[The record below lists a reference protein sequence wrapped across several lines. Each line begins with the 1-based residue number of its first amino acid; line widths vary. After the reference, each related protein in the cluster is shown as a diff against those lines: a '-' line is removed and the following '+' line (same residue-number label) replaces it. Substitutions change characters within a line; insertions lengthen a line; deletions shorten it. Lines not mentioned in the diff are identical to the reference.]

1 MFWID
6 VMVDVNWYN
15 DEFFA
20 VLIRRVIWHLLMHWP
35 VGWYVELSCCLTL
48 VNFKLCNDELSDKWN
63 RIKRNRCPTY
73 LIYLLTFDHFKKTTE
88 QLKKSPN
95 QFIKLSHEL
104 NESKGQFFKPLN
116 QFNKSSE
123 DFIPSLKVFWQIV
136 EFFKGVLIQNEKALI
151 NDRARISKVSLKFC
165 IPTIY
170 DFTIIYP

>member
-1 MFWID
+1 MLNLVYWCIDVSVDVWID

-20 VLIRRVIWHLLMHWP
+20 VLNRRVIWHLLMHWP
-35 VGWYVELSCCLTL
+35 VGWYVELCCLTL
-48 VNFKLCNDELSDKWN
+48 VNFKLWNDELSDKWN
-63 RIKRNRCPTY
+63 CIKRNRCPTY

-116 QFNKSSE
+116 QFNKSLE
-123 DFIPSLKVFWQIV
+123 DFIPSLKVFDKSSSFLKV
-136 EFFKGVLIQNEKALI
+136 YSFKQK
-151 NDRARISKVSLKFC
+151 KHW
-165 IPTIY
+165 
-170 DFTIIYP
+170 